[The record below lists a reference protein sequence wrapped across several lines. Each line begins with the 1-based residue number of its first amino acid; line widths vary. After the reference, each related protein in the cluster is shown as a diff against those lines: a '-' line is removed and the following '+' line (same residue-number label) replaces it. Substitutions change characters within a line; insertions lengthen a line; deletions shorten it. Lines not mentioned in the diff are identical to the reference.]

1 MYIDPFHNVS
11 TYLHT
16 SHTRVYFPWPLNFAA
31 MAHRADSW
39 LGKTTA
45 YNVDNLPFALTFAI
59 ANAPAFY
66 VHHFVV
72 IPYAFITRP
81 SRSDPFQI
89 M

>member
-1 MYIDPFHNVS
+1 MLPLRSHRGHIESLFGATRIDV
-11 TYLHT
+11 TYAI
-16 SHTRVYFPWPLNFAA
+16 WGE
-31 MAHRADSW
+31 W

-45 YNVDNLPFALTFAI
+45 YNVDNLPFALTFAA